1 MFLHKIVNCFWAHPC
16 RERLLGIGPLPIA
29 NVPLVF
35 LAIWRTKYFQAY
47 LIFFDSL
54 FRPAAEPDI
63 NNLDSMGSD
72 VFNSSATKLSQ
83 SEVDDLGL
91 LDFLTNDLVA
101 DGTMVTEVQGST
113 DIPDWS
119 EFEFDIPVSDSLSS
133 YSEEQPMAVG
143 VFDDLDE
150 TDQKLVQK
158 SFDDSTT
165 DLALPAD
172 GFGVVQLADQL
183 T

>member
-1 MFLHKIVNCFWAHPC
+1 
-16 RERLLGIGPLPIA
+16 
-29 NVPLVF
+29 
-35 LAIWRTKYFQAY
+35 
-47 LIFFDSL
+47 
-54 FRPAAEPDI
+54 
-63 NNLDSMGSD
+63 MGSD
-72 VFNSSATKLSQ
+72 VVNSSATKLSQ

-119 EFEFDIPVSDSLSS
+119 AFEFDIPVSDSLSF
-133 YSEEQPMAVG
+133 YSEEQPMTVG

-158 SFDDSTT
+158 SFDDLTT

>member
-1 MFLHKIVNCFWAHPC
+1 MFSGLFNFLTPCFVQL
-16 RERLLGIGPLPIA
+16 RSRIST
-29 NVPLVF
+29 
-35 LAIWRTKYFQAY
+35 IWI
-47 LIFFDSL
+47 L
-54 FRPAAEPDI
+54 
-63 NNLDSMGSD
+63 MGSD

-83 SEVDDLGL
+83 SDVDDLGL

-150 TDQKLVQK
+150 TDHKLVQK